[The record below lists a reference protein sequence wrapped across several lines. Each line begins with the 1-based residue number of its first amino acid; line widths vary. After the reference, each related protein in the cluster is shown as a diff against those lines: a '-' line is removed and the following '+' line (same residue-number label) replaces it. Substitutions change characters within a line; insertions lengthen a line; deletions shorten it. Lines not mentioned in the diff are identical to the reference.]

1 MFKGFYTAASG
12 MIAQQRRTELLTNNM
27 ANAETPGFK
36 SDQSTIRS
44 FPDMLMS
51 AIDKEKIPTEDGLAV
66 QTADTLGAVNAGLY
80 MQEISANQ
88 MQGQLIQTDLTTDIA
103 LINGTLPVN
112 EEGIQAAVFYR
123 LQEENSEAQVYTRNG
138 NFTLDGAGFLTAAD
152 GKYVLSADNE
162 PIQVQ
167 TQNFRVN
174 DRGQVFENDVLVAQI
189 GVSVA
194 ENPDAQL
201 LKQQNGVYYTANGE
215 NLQAAD
221 PNTYSMQQ
229 SFLEQ
234 SNVDAAKTM
243 TDLMTAYRAFEAN
256 QKVLTAYDTSMQ
268 KAVSEIGR
276 V

>member
-51 AIDKEKIPTEDGLAV
+51 AIDKERIPTEDGIGAH
-66 QTADTLGAVNAGLY
+66 TAQPLGAVNAGLY
-80 MQEISANQ
+80 MQEIMANQ
-88 MQGQLIQTDLTTDIA
+88 AQGQVLQTDLTTDIA
-103 LINGTLPVN
+103 LINGNLPVN

-123 LQEENSEAQVYTRNG
+123 LQEENGAGQVYTRNG
-138 NFTLDGAGFLTAAD
+138 NFTLDGAGFLTSAD
-152 GKYVLSADNE
+152 GKYVLDVENE

-167 TQNFRVN
+167 SPNFRVT
-174 DRGQVFENDVLVAQI
+174 DRGEVFENDVLVGQI
-189 GVSVA
+189 AVAVS
-194 ENPDAQL
+194 ENPEAQL
-201 LKQQNGVYYTANGE
+201 LKQENGYYYTTNEEA
-215 NLQAAD
+215 LPAAD
-221 PNTYSMQQ
+221 ANTYSMQQ

-256 QKVLTAYDTSMQ
+256 QKVLSAYDSSMQ
-268 KAVSEIGR
+268 KAVSEIGK

>member
-66 QTADTLGAVNAGLY
+66 QTADIVGSVNAGLY

-167 TQNFRVN
+167 SQNFRVN

>member
-51 AIDKEKIPTEDGLAV
+51 AIDKEKVPTEDGLAV
-66 QTADTLGAVNAGLY
+66 QTADTLGAVSSGLY
-80 MQEISANQ
+80 MQAISANQ

>member
-123 LQEENSEAQVYTRNG
+123 LQEENSEVQVYTRNG

-167 TQNFRVN
+167 SQNFRVN

-256 QKVLTAYDTSMQ
+256 QKVLSAYDTSMQ

>member
-152 GKYVLSADNE
+152 GKYVLSANDE

-167 TQNFRVN
+167 SQNFRVN

>member
-51 AIDKEKIPTEDGLAV
+51 AIDKEKVPTEDGLAV

-112 EEGIQAAVFYR
+112 EEGIQAAVFYL

>member
-51 AIDKEKIPTEDGLAV
+51 AIDKEKVPTEDGLAV

>member
-51 AIDKEKIPTEDGLAV
+51 AIDKEKVPTEDGLAV

-123 LQEENSEAQVYTRNG
+123 LQEENSEEQVYTRNG

-174 DRGQVFENDVLVAQI
+174 DRGQVFENDVIVAQI